1 MEHPDPGP
9 LARDVRGASVLH
21 VGCDAGALCLEALRR
36 GAARTVGVDLDPDR
50 IRLARSYASLT
61 GLPAEFG
68 VMDMDDPLPAGPFD
82 VVVCSNLSEFPDP
95 AAMLDRLGRMTG
107 ERMILEFE
115 GPRSPRA
122 TAYLERVGAP
132 RAGEAIDRWPA
143 IVVGDARGEETST
156 FLSPAAVQCLLLRR
170 SARFSNVEITP
181 IGRTGRFRAIA
192 TRRVIGR
199 LVVVAAA
206 GRGEARWIVDRIRRR
221 SVPESLLDALGMDEI
236 KRWDYAPKGEIP
248 SSTDRVTPGLVYG
261 YDLHAAWK
269 RRGGRYGLDELADLV
284 DSAAEVVVVT
294 SWAEAEVLQERGRV
308 RVGRSSGRLRRLER
322 HPIKEVVGTL
332 GALTRSV
339 WTAPVSRWT
348 PSRLSRFLGRI
359 RRDLD
364 LGSRALQER
373 ARMRTRQQDEQAYR
387 RPDEQAL
394 RYARWLDY
402 CQSADTDG
410 HWVVDTSHDDWDVHS
425 ASNWGHL
432 LVERARRRHA

>member
-1 MEHPDPGP
+1 
-9 LARDVRGASVLH
+9 
-21 VGCDAGALCLEALRR
+21 
-36 GAARTVGVDLDPDR
+36 VDLDPDR

-68 VMDMDDPLPAGPFD
+68 VMDMDDPLPAGLFD
-82 VVVCSNLSEFPDP
+82 VVVCSNLSEFRDP

-107 ERMILEFE
+107 ERLILEFE
-115 GPRSPRA
+115 GPRSPA
-122 TAYLERVGAP
+122 AAAYLERIGAP

-143 IVVGDARGEETST
+143 IVVGDDRGAETST
-156 FLSPAAVQCLLLRR
+156 FLSPAAVQCLLLRQ
-170 SARFSNVEITP
+170 SVRFSNVEITP
-181 IGRTGRFRAIA
+181 LGRTGRFRAIA

-206 GRGEARWIVDRIRRR
+206 GGGEARWMVDRIRRGV
-221 SVPESLLDALGMDEI
+221 VPESLQDALRMDDI
-236 KRWDYAPKGEIP
+236 KRWVFAPDGDVP
-248 SSTDRVTPGLVYG
+248 SSTERATPGLVYG
-261 YDLHAAWK
+261 YDLHSAWK
-269 RRGGRYGLDELADLV
+269 RRGGRYGIDELGDLV

-294 SWAEAEVLQERGRV
+294 SWADPEVLQERGRI

-332 GALTRSV
+332 GELTRSA

-348 PSRLSRFLGRI
+348 PSRLSRFLGRV

-364 LGSRALQER
+364 LGTRTLLER
-373 ARMRTRQQDEQAYR
+373 ARMQTRQQDEQAYR

-402 CQSADTDG
+402 CQSADPDG
-410 HWVVDTSHDDWDVHS
+410 HWVVDTTQDDWDVHA

-432 LVERARRRHA
+432 LIERARRRDQRHA